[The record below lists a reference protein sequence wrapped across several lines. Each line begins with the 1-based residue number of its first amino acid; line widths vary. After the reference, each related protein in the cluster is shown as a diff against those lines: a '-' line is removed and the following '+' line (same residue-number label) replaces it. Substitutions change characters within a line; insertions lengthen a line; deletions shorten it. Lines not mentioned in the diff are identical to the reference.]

1 MPSLHDAPRPHE
13 TTSANAALTALVRL
27 LARQAAREF
36 LAASS
41 NMTAGTKDGVS
52 DADAPTP
59 TTTAIKQDPRDD
71 G

>member
-1 MPSLHDAPRPHE
+1 MPSLHDDLR
-13 TTSANAALTALVRL
+13 TSRKPAADAALTALARL

-41 NMTAGTKDGVS
+41 DMTAGTKDGVT
-52 DADAPTP
+52 DAGAPTP
-59 TTTAIKQDPRDD
+59 TIPIEQDPRDD